1 MNNSYMKGKAESK
14 KIYLYGAGV
23 NGIEVCNFLGYNQIL
38 AVIDSDPLMQ
48 GKKYVYDLPVISL
61 EEYLQDDNNF
71 SIVVTPYRN
80 DSIVKCLDEKNIHN
94 FYLAP
99 WMQNFF
105 DSMEEAIDL
114 LRLYKYSNVYLLDSD
129 NPFLQNLESC
139 LRKRKI
145 KVSYM
150 NNYENHLCTD
160 NCCMICLGTELD
172 LSEYNKYPGNKISLT
187 EAYMKMHRFKNN
199 SLSELKDKFDG
210 EKCFIIGNGPS
221 LTMSDLNLIHQKDIF
236 SFGVNFIYK
245 CFKDTSWRPSA
256 YVFVDNGM
264 LLFEEFIKLAP
275 NIAKFKFARHNSRI
289 RLSQELSSFYEF
301 GGLLQ
306 TEDKLGFSFD
316 ITEGVYN
323 GFSVVYDVLQLAVY
337 MGFKE
342 IYFLGVDLS
351 NGRGA
356 DEHFYG
362 NEYLGD
368 NFATT
373 DSHLDKTAHLIG
385 EASGL
390 LHEHGIKLYNASR
403 GGMLNSISRVD
414 FDTVIQEITL

>member
-1 MNNSYMKGKAESK
+1 MNNSHINGKEASK

-23 NGIEVCNFLGYNQIL
+23 NGIEVCSFLGHNQIL
-38 AVIDSDPLMQ
+38 AVIDSNPLMQ
-48 GKKYVYDLPVISL
+48 GKKYVHDLPVISL

-71 SIVVTPYRN
+71 PIVVTPYRR
-80 DSIVKCLDEKNIHN
+80 DSILKCLYDKHICN

-105 DSMEEAIDL
+105 DSMDEAIDL
-114 LRLYKYSNVYLLDSD
+114 LGLYKYSNIYLLDSD
-129 NPFLQNLESC
+129 NPFLQNLESR
-139 LRKRKI
+139 LRKRQI
-145 KVSYM
+145 KVLYTNS
-150 NNYENHLCTD
+150 NDNHIFLD
-160 NCCMICLGTELD
+160 DCCMICLGTELD

-187 EAYMKMHRFKNN
+187 EAYMNMYRFRNN
-199 SLSELKDKFDG
+199 SLSELKNVFAKK
-210 EKCFIIGNGPS
+210 KCFIIGNGPS

-245 CFKDTSWRPSA
+245 CFKDTLWRPSA
-256 YVFVDNGM
+256 YVFVDNSM
-264 LLFEEFIKLAP
+264 LLFEEFIELAP
-275 NIAKFKFARHNSRI
+275 TIAKFKFARHNSRI
-289 RLSQELSSFYEF
+289 KLSQKMSSFYEF

-306 TEDKLGFSFD
+306 PEDRLGFSFD

-323 GFSVVYDVLQLAVY
+323 GFSVIYDALQLAVY

-362 NEYLGD
+362 NEFLGD

-385 EASGL
+385 EASSL
-390 LHEHGIKLYNASR
+390 LHEHGVKLYNASR
-403 GGMLNSISRVD
+403 GGCFNSIPRVD
-414 FDTVIQEITL
+414 FDTVLQDIT